1 MLLMRAGWPRT
12 ARRGNEETG
21 KAGDKMAKT
30 ETARVEMWRVR
41 RANDGFYL
49 FIDFT
54 FFKNTVCLRWHKT
67 MAGEW
72 TREQAAHIAS
82 AVIALTGDH
91 GIEIEPVNG

>member
-1 MLLMRAGWPRT
+1 MRAGWPRT
-12 ARRGNEETG
+12 ARRGNEEIG

-49 FIDFT
+49 FKDFT
-54 FFKNTVCLRWHKT
+54 VVKNTVYLRWHVT

-72 TREQAAHIAS
+72 PRAQAAHIAD
-82 AVIALTGDH
+82 AMIALTGDY
-91 GIEIEPVNG
+91 GIEIEPVEG